1 MYKLLLA
8 LLLSISTSACSPEK
22 TAQTETAAEYPAKI
36 DAGVADS
43 TTSAEINKNSHVLQI
58 ESESKSQ
65 NPNQVKDIANNFDV
79 SQDKVLDTASRAS
92 ELSGG
97 KASKQDMLD
106 ALEAF
111 SK

>member
-8 LLLSISTSACSPEK
+8 LLLSISISACSPEK
-22 TAQTETAAEYPAKI
+22 TAQTEAAAEYSAKI
-36 DAGVADS
+36 DAEAANR
-43 TTSAEINKNSHVLQI
+43 TTSAEINNNSHVLQI
-58 ESESKSQ
+58 ESESKPQ
-65 NPNQVKDIANNFDV
+65 NPDQVKDIANSFDV
-79 SQDKVLDTASRAS
+79 SQDKVLDTAGRAS

-111 SK
+111 SN